1 MKTVIYGRGFWVI
14 TACLL
19 LTLPVS
25 VQAQMKGP
33 PVPFSAD
40 RAEYDW
46 AGYDDDDDYDD
57 DYDYD
62 YDYDEYDENGYA
74 DRGRYFASTEGI
86 RVEGTVGDESYVVI
100 VNVPRM
106 VVWSLIGSERSYIED
121 AIDPDDFDDWDLGHF
136 GSPCP
141 TDARATRSGSET
153 LDGRTTEKWTCVSPE
168 WGTMTVWYDTRLQT
182 VIRYENE
189 DGYGELTN
197 IREGRQPASLFVPP
211 PGYRQIDVS
220 DFDLLPESAFGGR

>member
-1 MKTVIYGRGFWVI
+1 MRTSSYVRGFGVI

-19 LTLPVS
+19 LILPVS

-40 RAEYDW
+40 WAEYDW
-46 AGYDDDDDYDD
+46 APYDDDDDYDD
-57 DYDYD
+57 YGDYG
-62 YDYDEYDENGYA
+62 ENGYA
-74 DRGRYFASTEGI
+74 DGGRFFASTEGI
-86 RVEGTVGDESYVVI
+86 RVEGTVGDESFVFI

-106 VVWSLIGSERSYIED
+106 VVWSLVGSERTYIEE
-121 AIDPDDFDDWDLGHF
+121 AIDPDEFDDWDLGRF

-153 LDGRTTEKWTCVSPE
+153 LDGRRTEKWTCVSPE
-168 WGTMTVWYDTRLQT
+168 WGTMTVWYDTGLQT
-182 VIRYENE
+182 VIRYEDE
-189 DGYGELTN
+189 SGYGELTN
-197 IREGRQPASLFVPP
+197 IREGRQPANLFVPP
-211 PGYRQIDVS
+211 PGYSKIEVS